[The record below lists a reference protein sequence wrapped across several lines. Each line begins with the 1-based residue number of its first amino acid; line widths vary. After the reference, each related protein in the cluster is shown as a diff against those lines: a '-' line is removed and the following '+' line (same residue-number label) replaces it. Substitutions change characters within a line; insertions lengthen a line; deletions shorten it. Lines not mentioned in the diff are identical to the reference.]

1 MTTSKPKKAA
11 IRTSKEAESK
21 SGLVPEGD
29 VRLTANIRGD
39 LHMKLKMKAVVE
51 RTTIGELIEELIE
64 KHL

>member
-1 MTTSKPKKAA
+1 MEVSKPKKAA
-11 IRTSKEAESK
+11 QRASKKSEPK

-39 LHMKLKMKAVVE
+39 LHMKLKMKAVLD